1 MYTGFEIY
9 TDEELLAVTWVERGD
24 NPLIAELLKRYEDL
38 LDKAYEDGYGDDP
51 GRQSEIRYS

>member
-24 NPLIAELLKRYEDL
+24 DPLLAELMKRYEDL
-38 LDKAYEDGYGDDP
+38 LDRAYEDGYGDDP
-51 GRQSEIRYS
+51 RRQSEIRYS